1 MENQKL
7 SLSTTKLSL
16 GTKIG
21 YGFGSLGEGL
31 AYSIFQLYFI
41 FFLTDFV
48 GIAPAISGT
57 IALVA
62 VLWDAIT
69 DPIIGHLSDHSKHP
83 KGKRR
88 PFIAK
93 FCLPLGIMIF
103 LLFTDWSMFSDYGKI
118 AYFLIVN
125 ALFWLA
131 FTAVD
136 IPYITLGG
144 EITDDPDE
152 KISLRSFATI
162 FYYIGFIIA
171 ASGTMLLLENVAA
184 KVGGDYLKSWS
195 LIALLFGV
203 VVVIAYIIAIM
214 ATKGKEKPYTGGTEV
229 SNVNIYKSM
238 IEAIKIKPYRNL
250 WLFNIAFNISM
261 VFVTSVLVFV
271 FIYYIGLDGNQISI
285 VFFAYVLFIVVLS
298 PILGKLA
305 MKIGNRKALLI
316 CMVALTLNYF
326 AFKVLPLNE
335 FTIYVF
341 QILVAVGNIAYF
353 IFSYAMVYEIGQFS
367 SIKTGFNNDGVL
379 FAFYQFSYKVASSI
393 GMWLAGLTL
402 AYYQYDPTAEITE
415 FTLNGLRNMMTVIP
429 GVISIVAIPFVL
441 MYSLTPKNIE
451 KLKGLLKAKE
461 EGKEINM
468 DEVKELL

>member
-1 MENQKL
+1 M
-7 SLSTTKLSL
+7 
-16 GTKIG
+16 
-21 YGFGSLGEGL
+21 
-31 AYSIFQLYFI
+31 
-41 FFLTDFV
+41 
-48 GIAPAISGT
+48 
-57 IALVA
+57 
-62 VLWDAIT
+62 
-69 DPIIGHLSDHSKHP
+69 
-83 KGKRR
+83 R
-88 PFIAK
+88 
-93 FCLPLGIMIF
+93 
-103 LLFTDWSMFSDYGKI
+103 
-118 AYFLIVN
+118 
-125 ALFWLA
+125 
-131 FTAVD
+131 
-136 IPYITLGG
+136 
-144 EITDDPDE
+144 
-152 KISLRSFATI
+152 
-162 FYYIGFIIA
+162 
-171 ASGTMLLLENVAA
+171 
-184 KVGGDYLKSWS
+184 
-195 LIALLFGV
+195 
-203 VVVIAYIIAIM
+203 
-214 ATKGKEKPYTGGTEV
+214 
-229 SNVNIYKSM
+229 
-238 IEAIKIKPYRNL
+238 EAIKIKPYRNL